1 MRIGLY
7 SGTFDPIHVGH
18 LIIMENSINQ
28 MNLDK
33 IIVIPSANPPHKLD
47 KKKTPANIRV
57 EMVKEA
63 IKDNEKLVL
72 STYESTDSL
81 VKYTYETLDF
91 FEKSFP
97 NDEVF
102 LIIGEDSFLSL
113 NTWKNYEKI
122 LKSKLIVFAREESK
136 SGGVLEREIESQR
149 KLNPNIY
156 LLNDFFT
163 NISSTLVRNLVN
175 ENKSIKYLVSDEVMY
190 IIKNRG
196 LYVWFWK
203 L

>member
-122 LKSKLIVFAREESK
+122 LKSKLIVFAREEAK
-136 SGGVLEREIESQR
+136 SGGVLEKEIESQR

-196 LYVWFWK
+196 LYV
-203 L
+203 

>member
-122 LKSKLIVFAREESK
+122 LKSKLIVFAREEAK
-136 SGGVLEREIESQR
+136 SGGVLEKEIESQR

>member
-196 LYVWFWK
+196 LYV
-203 L
+203 